1 MDQSRVFEELL
12 QMKVHSV
19 LCMYNVGMYF
29 SYVEQASR
37 EFKNISFG
45 NRFSIFILDNCCPR
59 YNVIFVWFSGGYAG
73 TKIIYREVTST
84 YSATEML

>member
-12 QMKVHSV
+12 QMKVYSV

-37 EFKNISFG
+37 G
-45 NRFSIFILDNCCPR
+45 
-59 YNVIFVWFSGGYAG
+59 V
-73 TKIIYREVTST
+73 
-84 YSATEML
+84 

>member
-1 MDQSRVFEELL
+1 MLVCTSVMWNKRV
-12 QMKVHSV
+12 
-19 LCMYNVGMYF
+19 G
-29 SYVEQASR
+29 

-84 YSATEML
+84 YSATEIL